1 MAGFI
6 LNRLAKPILLEHFE
20 PGFSGPKVSTMQ
32 GKIEVEDLTFKK
44 SFLKELSN
52 DLPANIKAGHIDK
65 LVATVNYSALISSR
79 NGKDPVQIDMANVRL
94 MLGSSD
100 CDDSKDMAM
109 KKIPE
114 ALTAYYARLKC
125 AFYSGM
131 ILIMVLSTIIT
142 IPILLPS
149 AISVFRSEQ
158 STKYISS
165 LVAKRVAFNFDSIY
179 KVSEM
184 AAGGLAM
191 AQDFFFERLQL
202 CTSSSSTFLGDRF
215 SIPNFMSWQSPPAQN
230 WYADV
235 TFKFLKQQQESLVA
249 LFVTLLV
256 ALASFLLYRV
266 GMNRREIPVIRKQ
279 YTEDEKP

>member
-1 MAGFI
+1 
-6 LNRLAKPILLEHFE
+6 
-20 PGFSGPKVSTMQ
+20 
-32 GKIEVEDLTFKK
+32 
-44 SFLKELSN
+44 
-52 DLPANIKAGHIDK
+52 
-65 LVATVNYSALISSR
+65 
-79 NGKDPVQIDMANVRL
+79 
-94 MLGSSD
+94 
-100 CDDSKDMAM
+100 
-109 KKIPE
+109 
-114 ALTAYYARLKC
+114 
-125 AFYSGM
+125 
-131 ILIMVLSTIIT
+131 
-142 IPILLPS
+142 
-149 AISVFRSEQ
+149 
-158 STKYISS
+158 
-165 LVAKRVAFNFDSIY
+165 
-179 KVSEM
+179 
-184 AAGGLAM
+184 M